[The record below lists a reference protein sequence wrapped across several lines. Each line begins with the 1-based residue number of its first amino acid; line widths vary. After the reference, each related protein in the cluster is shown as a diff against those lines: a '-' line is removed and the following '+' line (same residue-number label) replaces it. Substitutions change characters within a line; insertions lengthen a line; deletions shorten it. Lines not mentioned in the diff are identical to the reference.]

1 MSPLGARTSN
11 LGGPHV
17 CQDRYVHEDWRSAEG
32 EPWGYLRET
41 AALALKA
48 GPDRDTGLHR
58 TGLEDYLRV
67 IFPEISDWVHDRPCG
82 FVGSTGKASRARP
95 DYLSNELKLIVEFDG
110 LQHYTTPDRIET
122 DLKRTE
128 FYRGAGFKVVRI
140 PYFIQLTNAA
150 VRKLFGVD
158 VDQPLFDGRF
168 ASLGPKRTNSPAFLC
183 PAGIRRMAR
192 EFVAF
197 PEQYEVNLAAL
208 RAADQYDRTE
218 WRLLAAEYNR
228 LSPLA

>member
-1 MSPLGARTSN
+1 M
-11 LGGPHV
+11 
-17 CQDRYVHEDWRSAEG
+17 HEDWRSAEG

-150 VRKLFGVD
+150 VRKLSVSTLISLCSMAGSRRWGPRGPTPRHF
-158 VDQPLFDGRF
+158 F
-168 ASLGPKRTNSPAFLC
+168 A
-183 PAGIRRMAR
+183 
-192 EFVAF
+192 
-197 PEQYEVNLAAL
+197 
-208 RAADQYDRTE
+208 
-218 WRLLAAEYNR
+218 LLAFDAWLESSSR
-228 LSPLA
+228 FPSSTK